1 MAAIGASKMDFLSIL
16 KAVAALAFVLGILLG
31 GTWLLRK
38 YGQRL
43 GIKAGVAS
51 NDLRVVEWRSLDLR
65 RKLAVVRWG
74 DREHLIC
81 LAPTGDILLGSRD
94 ALPDFKPTPPDVGA
108 GSSKEPGA

>member
-38 YGQRL
+38 YGQRI
-43 GIKAGVAS
+43 GIKAGAAAS
-51 NDLRVVEWRSLDLR
+51 DLRVVEWRSLDMR

-81 LAPTGDILLGSRD
+81 LAPTGDTLIGTRE
-94 ALPDFKPTPPDVGA
+94 ALPDFKPTPPDA
-108 GSSKEPGA
+108 NKEPVT